1 MRTSICVA
9 VLLALFAVT
18 NDSAQSPQL
27 PGDVD
32 DRAAEKRV
40 EETSRRLKYDDR
52 DPADTERYYAELDTN
67 TQELRNQIDQFVGH
81 LPATQSTAQLQTR
94 LRTVLAS
101 HATDSDSGDLP
112 FARLLD
118 VRFGRSLVIA
128 YMLVRPPHHNI
139 GTIRGYRIRSG
150 RFELADTT
158 GADFERY
165 GMFERELRSP
175 VDGEFWMLVWGQ
187 EHTFNGRLIRFRV
200 YSFDG
205 LRFKTIWAP
214 EDIVSADVHLSN
226 DGFVIDHDVRY
237 PPYGIHDEYAV
248 TANGVVKTK

>member
-1 MRTSICVA
+1 MRTSIFVA

-67 TQELRNQIDQFVGH
+67 TQELRNQIDLFVGH
-81 LPATQSTAQLQTR
+81 LPVTQSTAQLQTR

-101 HATDSDSGDLP
+101 HAPDSDSGDLP

-165 GMFERELRSP
+165 GMFE
-175 VDGEFWMLVWGQ
+175 GQ